1 MNCSALFHKRT
12 FGVGSPDW
20 ILKNVMLFLDF
31 AFFILE
37 QNIRGFDTLL
47 LSVGWNLFLSERLE
61 LQIFIAKCRFC
72 IASVGF
78 YYPDAFDIITNSD
91 LRILI
96 FFCILL
102 DLPGSHNSNEKI
114 KKEFKVQGGR
124 GVR

>member
-1 MNCSALFHKRT
+1 MALIRFC
-12 FGVGSPDW
+12 FQWVGTSGFVSITIYNS
-20 ILKNVMLFLDF
+20 IL
-31 AFFILE
+31 
-37 QNIRGFDTLL
+37 IRK
-47 LSVGWNLFLSERLE
+47 VGTPY
-61 LQIFIAKCRFC
+61 FIAKCRFCKGHNAFRARMFFC